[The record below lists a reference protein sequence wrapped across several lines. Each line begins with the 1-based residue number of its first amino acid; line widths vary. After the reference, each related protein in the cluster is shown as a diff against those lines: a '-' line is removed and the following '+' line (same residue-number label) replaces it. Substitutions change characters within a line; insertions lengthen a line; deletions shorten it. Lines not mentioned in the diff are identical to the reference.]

1 MPSSISNLSIF
12 IFHPFNVSTFQP
24 FNLLMFLPSDP
35 DMLVSAINMMLRN
48 GEYSDLEDLC
58 ACADRDIEELKATL
72 LAHGY
77 AFDGKQFR

>member
-1 MPSSISNLSIF
+1 MWSKVAKDFSFPKTLIF
-12 IFHPFNVSTFQP
+12 RMT
-24 FNLLMFLPSDP
+24 MYLPSDP

-58 ACADRDIEELKATL
+58 ACADRDREELTSTL

-77 AFDGKQFR
+77 SFDGKQFKSTHLE